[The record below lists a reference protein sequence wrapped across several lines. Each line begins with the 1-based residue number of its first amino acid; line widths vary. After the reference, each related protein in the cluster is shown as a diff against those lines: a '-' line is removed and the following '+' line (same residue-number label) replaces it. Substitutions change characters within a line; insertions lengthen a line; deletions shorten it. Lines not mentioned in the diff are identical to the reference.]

1 MNETK
6 LYASATLELKS
17 LWQLASL
24 PPALKFTKN
33 IKRLKWV

>member
-24 PPALKFTKN
+24 CHQL
-33 IKRLKWV
+33 